1 MNEEELFAFLVVE
14 YNYDIE
20 NYIIIVVANDED
32 EARKIAS
39 KNYGMLEVDVIR
51 EITVETKGY
60 YEVGYFENQD
70 IEFNCI

>member
-32 EARKIAS
+32 EAKKIAL
-39 KNYGMLEVDVIR
+39 KNYGLLEVDTVR
-51 EITVETKGY
+51 KITIETKGY
-60 YEVGYFENQD
+60 YIEGYFGRQD
-70 IEFNCI
+70 IEFNCV

>member
-32 EARKIAS
+32 EARKIAL

-70 IEFNCI
+70 IEFNCV

>member
-70 IEFNCI
+70 IEFNCV

>member
-32 EARKIAS
+32 EARKIAL

-70 IEFNCI
+70 VEFNCV